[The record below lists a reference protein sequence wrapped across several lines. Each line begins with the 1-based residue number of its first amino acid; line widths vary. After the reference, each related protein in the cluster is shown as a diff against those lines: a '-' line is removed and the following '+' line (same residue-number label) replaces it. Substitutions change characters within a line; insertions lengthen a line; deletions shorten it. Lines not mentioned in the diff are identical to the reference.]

1 MEYKDYYKIMGV
13 GRETSQDD
21 IKRAYRKLARKYHPD
36 VSKEPDAEARFKEVN
51 EAYEVLKDP
60 QKRKAYDQLGTQW
73 HAGDNFTPPPGWE
86 QSFDFG
92 GGGFT
97 GADTGAF
104 SDFFESLFGMGGHH
118 AGMGRARR
126 GFHLRGQDQH
136 ARIAIPLEDAYRG
149 ATRTINLQVP
159 QIDASGH
166 VVGKARS
173 LKVNIP
179 KGVVQGTQIRLAGQG
194 MPGSAGAPAG
204 DLFLEVEF
212 QPHPLFRAEGADIYL
227 QLPVAPWEV
236 GLGAKVKVPTLGG
249 TVDLSVPAGA
259 QSGQKLRLKG
269 RGLPARTAGDQYAV
283 LQVVTPKATTEEA
296 RSLYERMQREMA
308 FDPRAKL
315 GV

>member
-13 GRETSQDD
+13 DRNASQEE
-21 IKRAYRKLARKYHPD
+21 IKRAYRRLARKYHPD
-36 VSKEPDAEARFKEVN
+36 VSKEADAEARFKEVN

-60 QKRKAYDQLGTQW
+60 QKRKAYDQLGSQW

-104 SDFFESLFGMGGHH
+104 SDFFESLFGMGGHR
-118 AGMGRARR
+118 AGTARGGR
-126 GFHLRGQDQH
+126 GFHFRGQDQH
-136 ARIAIPLEDAYRG
+136 ARIAIPLEDAYHG
-149 ATRTINLQVP
+149 ATRTITLQVP
-159 QIDASGH
+159 EVDAHGH
-166 VVGKARS
+166 VVNKTRS

-194 MPGSAGAPAG
+194 AGGMGGGTAG

-236 GLGAKVKVPTLGG
+236 ALGAKVKVPTLGG
-249 TVDLSVPAGA
+249 TVDLTIPAGA

-269 RGLPARTAGDQYAV
+269 RGLPARTPGDQYVV
-283 LQVVTPKATTEEA
+283 LQVVTPKPATDEA
-296 RSLYERMQREMA
+296 KSLYERMRREMA
-308 FDPRAKL
+308 FDPRARL

>member
-13 GRETSQDD
+13 GRDASQDE

-36 VSKEPDAEARFKEVN
+36 VSKETDAEARFKEVN

-86 QSFDFG
+86 QGFEFG

-97 GADTGAF
+97 GADSGAF

-118 AGMGRARR
+118 AGPGGARR
-126 GFHLRGQDQH
+126 GFRARGQDQH
-136 ARIAIPLEDAYRG
+136 ARILIPLEDAYRG
-149 ATRTINLQVP
+149 VVRTVTLQVP
-159 QIDASGH
+159 QTDGSGR
-166 VVGKARS
+166 ATRS

-194 MPGSAGAPAG
+194 ARGVGNGPAG
-204 DLFLEVEF
+204 DLYLKVEF

-236 GLGAKVKVPTLGG
+236 ALGAKVKVPTLGG
-249 TVDLSVPAGA
+249 TVDLSIPAGA

-269 RGLPARTAGDQYAV
+269 RGLPASRLGDQYVV
-283 LQVVTPKATTEEA
+283 LQVVTPRATTAEA
-296 RSLYERMQREMA
+296 KSLYERMQREMG